1 MAKNKNK
8 NSGEVI
14 TRFFRVRQSMQFT
27 GTALTNS
34 ATLLTTLKAGDDSFA
49 QLMDSYRFVKCNGL
63 KLKMY
68 GSYNNGATA
77 MFQFAIGW
85 IPNGETAPTT
95 LVPLSDQYFGVG
107 SGSATWERPAE
118 VSISGRELMGVTE
131 WVQTQDDAAD
141 PLLSA
146 IGTLVWLRINV
157 TTTMNHIY
165 EIEGSFSFR
174 GRLDASN
181 ISAAVLV
188 REAERA
194 LAREGKTLVVM
205 DPPQSVEEA
214 VGEGDKAK
222 EEELLRQ
229 LTSIPVVQKLLRDR
243 KMG

>member
-8 NSGEVI
+8 NAGEII

-27 GTALTNS
+27 TPALTNNS
-34 ATLLTTLKAGDDSFA
+34 PLLTVLKAADDSFA

-68 GSYNNGATA
+68 GSYNNGSTA
-77 MFQFAIGW
+77 LSQFAIGW
-85 IPNGETAPTT
+85 VANGVTAPTV
-95 LVPLSDQYFGVG
+95 LAPLSDQYFGVG
-107 SGSATWERPAE
+107 SQSASYERPAE
-118 VSISGRELMGVTE
+118 VSIPGKDLMGVTE
-131 WVQTQDDAAD
+131 WVQTNDDAAD
-141 PLLSA
+141 PLLSS

-165 EIEGSFSFR
+165 EVEGSFSFR

-214 VGEGDKAK
+214 VGDGDKAK